1 MVKCILVASPGFVK
15 DQFITYLYKEAVRQ
29 DNKLLL
35 ENRPKFMLV
44 HSSSGHKY
52 SLKGTSWWM
61 VSEIKTIRSHHEVK
75 TQWNSCCF
83 AEILSDPTVTS
94 RLSDTKVIIQLVV
107 FILLL
112 TNALDYPVIVL
123 LVFMFVFQAAGEVKA
138 LEDFYKM
145 LQHEPDRAFYGWAM
159 AVLNC

>member
-1 MVKCILVASPGFVK
+1 M
-15 DQFITYLYKEAVRQ
+15 
-29 DNKLLL
+29 
-35 ENRPKFMLV
+35 
-44 HSSSGHKY
+44 
-52 SLKGTSWWM
+52 
-61 VSEIKTIRSHHEVK
+61 
-75 TQWNSCCF
+75 
-83 AEILSDPTVTS
+83 TS

-145 LQHEPDRAFYGWAM
+145 LQHEPDRAFYG
-159 AVLNC
+159 